1 MSLMNAI
8 QSVNILAIIVAA
20 VVHMLTG
27 LIWYQ
32 EKVFGS
38 IWSKLTGRD
47 LNPAKQWLPVGVL
60 GHLSIAFVLAVIII
74 LANATTLINGAFI
87 GILVWIGFIVPLEIG
102 ELIWEKIQF
111 KLFLI
116 RISEHFVA
124 LILAGAI
131 LAVWR

>member
-1 MSLMNAI
+1 MTIFTAI

-20 VVHMLTG
+20 IIHMLTG

-32 EKVFGS
+32 EKAFGS
-38 IWSKLTGRD
+38 TWSKLTGKD
-47 LNPAKQWLPVGVL
+47 LSPSKQWLPVGIL
-60 GHLSIAFVLAVIII
+60 GHLILVFVLAVIII
-74 LANATTLINGAFI
+74 LATATTIFNGAFI
-87 GILVWIGFIVPLEIG
+87 GILVWLGFIVPLEIG

-131 LAVWR
+131 LAIWR